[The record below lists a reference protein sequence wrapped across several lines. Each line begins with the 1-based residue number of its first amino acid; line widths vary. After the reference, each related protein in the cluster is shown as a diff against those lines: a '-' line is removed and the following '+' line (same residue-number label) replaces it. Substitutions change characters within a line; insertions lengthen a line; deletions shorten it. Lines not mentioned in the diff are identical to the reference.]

1 MINIIPDCLEN
12 KHIDGFLLFWCYDI
26 TLHLFI
32 YIGRYMNECW
42 NLEVL
47 LMKHENAWPQTKL
60 KCTPCSLLSFL
71 FFFFTWKLFSVR
83 HSGAVADALVRVGIL
98 IKVLVV
104 FA

>member
-26 TLHLFI
+26 TLHLFF

-47 LMKHENAWPQTKL
+47 LMKHENAWPQ
-60 KCTPCSLLSFL
+60 SLSVHHVLCYL
-71 FFFFTWKLFSVR
+71 FFSFFLLGSCSV
-83 HSGAVADALVRVGIL
+83 
-98 IKVLVV
+98 
-104 FA
+104 